1 MRRIRM
7 REDRAG
13 GREGRRKRK
22 GERKEAGFLSQ
33 YPNIGLEKKNEMT
46 A

>member
-1 MRRIRM
+1 M

-13 GREGRRKRK
+13 GREGRGKRK

-33 YPNIGLEKKNEMT
+33 YPNIGGLEKKNEMT